1 MGNLRKIFILLSLY
15 TCISFILP
23 MKIKKIV
30 KFVLI
35 IILLFSSQMFNFYRK
50 FGGLWFSP
58 ELPRSIMIIYPWLLA
73 SLCFLTIITIFKD
86 VFLIIRVFIVFFGKK
101 IKNIFSIKKVQLVI
115 LIFCYSLGAFSVWEA
130 VRIPSVKVQE
140 VYFDKLPQELDGTTI
155 VLIADLHASALN
167 NHSFVEGVVNKVNKL
182 EPDVIVF
189 NGDMIDGSVKDR
201 NADVEPLKNLKS
213 NYGIYG
219 SLGNHDF
226 YIDHS
231 KWLKKFDEL
240 GIKILVNQHINININ
255 GKSFNIVGVNDIQG
269 SRSKLIGPDI
279 AKATKGMN
287 KNNVSILLDHRPEFA
302 PKNAKYNIDLQLSGH
317 THGGMIVG
325 FSKLVAKRNNGFVS
339 RWYDVGNMKL
349 YVSNGASLWCGFP
362 IRLGVPAE
370 ITKFVLRSKKI

>member
-1 MGNLRKIFILLSLY
+1 
-15 TCISFILP
+15 
-23 MKIKKIV
+23 MKVKKIA

-73 SLCFLTIITIFKD
+73 SLCFLTVLTLLKD
-86 VFLIIRVFIVFFGKK
+86 IFLITRLFIGFFGKK
-101 IKNIFSIKKVQLVI
+101 IKNIFSIKKTQIII

-167 NHSFVEGVVNKVNKL
+167 NHSFVERVVDKVNKL

-189 NGDMIDGSVKDR
+189 NGDMIDGSIKDR

-213 NYGIYG
+213 KYGIYG

-240 GIKILVNQHINININ
+240 GINILVNQHKNININ
-255 GKSFNIVGVNDIQG
+255 GKAFTLVGINDIQG

-287 KNNVSILLDHRPEFA
+287 KNNFTILLDHRPEFA

-317 THGGMIVG
+317 THGGMILG

-349 YVSNGASLWCGFP
+349 YVSNGTSLWCGFP
-362 IRLGVPAE
+362 IRLGIPAE
-370 ITKFVLRSKKI
+370 ITKFVLRSKKIK